1 MAMEK
6 KLEIKHRM
14 RRHQILKNK
23 KKQMYI
29 AKKAEIEAKKI
40 TPIPDIKVSN
50 TAEKVLKNIRSIK
63 NKKLVKKLNDS
74 IQLDKLKGKTRY
86 NFLKEIKDK
95 LDQEEEEKSKK
106 KQENFFFE
114 MNKKKEK
121 KYVKVNNNFGLL
133 RF

>member
-1 MAMEK
+1 MEK

-14 RRHQILKNK
+14 RRHEILKNK

-29 AKKAEIEAKKI
+29 AKKAELEAKKA
-40 TPIPDIKVSN
+40 TPIPEIKVSN

-63 NKKLVKKLNDS
+63 NKKLVKKLNDN
-74 IQLDKLKGKTRY
+74 IKLDKLKGKTRY
-86 NFLKEIKDK
+86 NFLKEIKEK
-95 LDQEEEEKSKK
+95 LDLEEKEENKK
-106 KQENFFFE
+106 KQEIFFTE

-121 KYVKVNNNFGLL
+121 KQVRVNNNFGLL

>member
-1 MAMEK
+1 MEK

>member
-14 RRHQILKNK
+14 RRHEILKNK

-29 AKKAEIEAKKI
+29 AKKAELEAKKT
-40 TPIPDIKVSN
+40 TPIPEIKVSN

-63 NKKLVKKLNDS
+63 NKKLVKKLNDN
-74 IQLDKLKGKTRY
+74 IKLDKLKGKTRY
-86 NFLKEIKDK
+86 NFLKEIKEK
-95 LDQEEEEKSKK
+95 LDLEEIKENKK
-106 KQENFFFE
+106 KQESFFTE

-121 KYVKVNNNFGLL
+121 KQVRVNNNFGLL

>member
-1 MAMEK
+1 MEK
-6 KLEIKHRM
+6 KFEIKHRM
-14 RRHQILKNK
+14 RRYEKLKNK

-29 AKKAEIEAKKI
+29 AKKAELEAKKI

-63 NKKLVKKLNDS
+63 NKKLVKKLNDN
-74 IQLDKLKGKTRY
+74 IKLEKLKGKTRY

-95 LDQEEEEKSKK
+95 LDQQEKEENKK
-106 KQENFFFE
+106 KQESFFTE

-121 KYVKVNNNFGLL
+121 EYVKVNNNFGLL